1 MNRALDIPR
10 LKTEEFD
17 VLVIGGGATG
27 TGAALD
33 SVARGLKTAL
43 VERFDYSSGTSSKS
57 TKLLHGGVRYLEQA
71 VKKLDRVQYK
81 LVRDALHE
89 RSTLLKLAPHL
100 AKPLALMTP
109 LYRRLEAPYYMAGL
123 KLYDWLA
130 GRQGLT
136 PSQYVSAEQALQR
149 FPMLKK
155 EGLKGGVIYYDGQF
169 NDSRMNV
176 SLALTASEHGAAVVN
191 YVEVQSLIKKANKI
205 VGARVED
212 KETGEKFTIKA
223 KVVIN
228 ASGAFCDAIRK
239 LDNPSVAPI
248 LTSSSGIHI
257 VLDKKFSAL
266 ETGLLIPKTEDKRVL
281 FLLPWE
287 GHTLVG
293 TTDNPCEIES
303 HPKVEPSD
311 ISYILRQ
318 LKYYFSLEVNERD
331 ILSSWVGLRPL
342 VSQLKVHDTARLS
355 RDHIVNVSESGL
367 LTVTGGKWTTYR
379 KMAADV
385 VTQAIRVGELKPLND
400 SRTEQI
406 PIAGGEKFKPS
417 IAAELTEKYGME
429 NGVSEHLMNSYGDR
443 ALQVA
448 KLTKEFPG
456 KLAPNFPY
464 LVAEVIYAIRVEGAR
479 TVDDIL
485 ARRTRLTFLNA
496 TASASARGSVELLLK
511 RELAR

>member
-176 SLALTASEHGAAVVN
+176 SLALTASEHGAVIVN

-331 ILSSWVGLRPL
+331 ILSSWVGLRP
-342 VSQLKVHDTARLS
+342 
-355 RDHIVNVSESGL
+355 
-367 LTVTGGKWTTYR
+367 
-379 KMAADV
+379 
-385 VTQAIRVGELKPLND
+385 
-400 SRTEQI
+400 
-406 PIAGGEKFKPS
+406 
-417 IAAELTEKYGME
+417 
-429 NGVSEHLMNSYGDR
+429 
-443 ALQVA
+443 
-448 KLTKEFPG
+448 
-456 KLAPNFPY
+456 
-464 LVAEVIYAIRVEGAR
+464 
-479 TVDDIL
+479 
-485 ARRTRLTFLNA
+485 
-496 TASASARGSVELLLK
+496 
-511 RELAR
+511 